1 MNLCKPSYF
10 VKKFME
16 NKQKCSGCGCK
27 VSIVVSVLAL
37 IVASAAYFCPKKSSS
52 VTENATF
59 DEKVRGIIVDT
70 VKQNPQL
77 VMNAMGE
84 GIAKQREDELKK
96 IEQAVSDKSADI
108 TKLAMKFGKLESKAS
123 VICFIDPLEKAC
135 VEIQKQMLN
144 MVKAK
149 KDLCFKV
156 LPVAVLGNDSV
167 TLAKVYLAVYEKSAE
182 KAIKFIEHVT
192 SSKGDMDKKAIEAS
206 LKAAGLDNKEIEGMM
221 DDCDKKLAEN
231 GQLADSMKLP
241 LVPAIFTLKDGKA
254 TMLRLAS
261 AEQLL
266 PAIEAATK

>member
-1 MNLCKPSYF
+1 
-10 VKKFME
+10 ME

-27 VSIVVSVLAL
+27 VSAIISVLAL
-37 IVASAAYFCPKKSSS
+37 IVAAASYFCPKKSSS
-52 VTENATF
+52 GTDSSTF

-77 VMNAMGE
+77 IMNAMGE
-84 GIAKQREDELKK
+84 GIAKQREDELKQ
-96 IEQAVSDKSADI
+96 IEQAVADKSADV
-108 TKLAMKFGKLESKAS
+108 TKQAMKFGKLESKTS

-144 MVKAK
+144 LVKSK
-149 KDLCFKV
+149 KDLCFKI

-182 KAIKFIEHVT
+182 KAIRFIEHIT
-192 SSKGDMDKKAIEAS
+192 SGKGEMDKKAIEAS

-221 DDCDKKLAEN
+221 DDCDKKLSEN
-231 GQLADSMKLP
+231 GKLAESLKLP

-254 TMLRLAS
+254 TMLRLQS
-261 AEQLL
+261 ADQLI
-266 PAIEAATK
+266 PAIEATTK